1 MRDLMTKI
9 GLAFLA
15 AFTIYGCSN
24 STQEP
29 SSENPELT
37 WEKVPITSAA
47 LRVTGRAD
55 WSKKGQVSIFWSG
68 SAFTIGFEGTALK
81 INLDATYALFDVF
94 IDDDLYPSIII
105 DRSDSAYPS
114 NEITVV
120 KNLSDKPHSVRIQK
134 NTEIAYGKA
143 TLKGIQVLGTASASA
158 LPPMPKKK
166 IEFIGN
172 SITCG
177 YGIFGNENDMYT
189 IVSEDHFYTYA
200 NQAALILKAEEHTV
214 CYSGKGTLR
223 NCDNTT
229 TLLIPEIY
237 NKLSLETGTLWNTE
251 EWVPDLIFANL
262 GANDFNTTY
271 PDSSSFVNAVINFV
285 KQLRGYYPNTSI
297 TLLDGPMMTG
307 DEMITCRKFLDAA
320 QQALIASGDKNV
332 YRFSFDPQGELGYG
346 IAEHPNQAQGQKD
359 AVRLAEWVLKTF
371 EWDN

>member
-1 MRDLMTKI
+1 MKDLMTKI
-9 GLAFLA
+9 GLAVSV
-15 AFTIYGCSN
+15 AFMICSCSN

-29 SSENPELT
+29 SSENLGHT

-177 YGIFGNENDMYT
+177 YGILGKENDINT
-189 IVSEDHFYTYA
+189 IDVEDHFYTYA

-223 NCDNTT
+223 NCDNSTT
-229 TLLIPEIY
+229 HLIPEIY
-237 NKLSLETGTLWNTE
+237 SKLSLESETIWNTE
-251 EWVPDLIFANL
+251 EWVPDIIFANL

-271 PDSSSFVNAVINFV
+271 PDSSSFVNAVIDFV

-297 TLLDGPMMTG
+297 TLLDGPMMEG
-307 DEMITCRKFLDAA
+307 EEMMTCRRFLDAA
-320 QQALIASGDKNV
+320 QQAFTASGDKNV
-332 YRFSFDPQGELGYG
+332 YRFSFEPQGELGYG
-346 IAEHPNQAQGQKD
+346 IANHPNRAQGQKD
-359 AVRLAEWVLKTF
+359 AVRLAEWVFKTF